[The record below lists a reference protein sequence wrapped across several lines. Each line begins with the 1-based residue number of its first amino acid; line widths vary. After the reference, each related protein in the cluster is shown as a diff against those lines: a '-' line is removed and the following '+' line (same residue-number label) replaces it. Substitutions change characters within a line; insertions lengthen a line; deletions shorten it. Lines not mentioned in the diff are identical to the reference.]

1 MKKGQ
6 ILLGF
11 LGIILIFFSFLV
23 IIVLNYLSFS
33 YNLSFIFQR
42 NISLKSLEISG
53 LRYALYRINQD
64 RDFTTTS
71 MQINLPQGYV
81 DISITTTSLSSNLR
95 LISLTSTLTSTAISK
110 NLFATA
116 TIDISSASSTILNLE
131 VSD

>member
-1 MKKGQ
+1 
-6 ILLGF
+6 LA
-11 LGIILIFFSFLV
+11 
-23 IIVLNYLSFS
+23 
-33 YNLSFIFQR
+33 FIFQR

-81 DISITTTSLSSNLR
+81 NISIATTSLSSSLR

-116 TIDISSASSTILNLE
+116 TIDISSPSSTILNLE

>member
-6 ILLGF
+6 VLLGF
-11 LGIILIFFSFLV
+11 LGIILIFFGFLV

-33 YNLSFIFQR
+33 YNLAFIFQR

-81 DISITTTSLSSNLR
+81 NISIATTSLSSSLR
-95 LISLTSTLTSTAISK
+95 LL
-110 NLFATA
+110 
-116 TIDISSASSTILNLE
+116 
-131 VSD
+131 